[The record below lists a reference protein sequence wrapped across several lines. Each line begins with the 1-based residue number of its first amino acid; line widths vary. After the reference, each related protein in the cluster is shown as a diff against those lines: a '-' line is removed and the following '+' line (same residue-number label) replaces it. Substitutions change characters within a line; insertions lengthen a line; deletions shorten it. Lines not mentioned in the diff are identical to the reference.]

1 MGLGTSRGA
10 RRVVVGAREAVG
22 GAAAQARSRGSATTE
37 GSVNGLNPRPR
48 YPPGTRPVRVL
59 SACGGLNPRP
69 LGARSAIT
77 VGCFPRAA
85 ASTPAPGTRP
95 VA

>member
-10 RRVVVGAREAVG
+10 RRVVVGAREAAG

-37 GSVNGLNPRPR
+37 DSVNGLNPA
-48 YPPGTRPVRVL
+48 PGTRPVRVL
-59 SACGGLNPRP
+59 SACGGLNP
-69 LGARSAIT
+69 
-77 VGCFPRAA
+77 
-85 ASTPAPGTRP
+85 APGTRP

>member
-37 GSVNGLNPRPR
+37 GSVNGLNPA
-48 YPPGTRPVRVL
+48 PGTRPVRVL

-85 ASTPAPGTRP
+85 ASTPPGTRP

>member
-37 GSVNGLNPRPR
+37 GSVNGLNPA
-48 YPPGTRPVRVL
+48 PGTRPVRVL

-69 LGARSAIT
+69 RCPPGGLVARCPSGSVVQNASESRAGTGA
-77 VGCFPRAA
+77 
-85 ASTPAPGTRP
+85 
-95 VA
+95 

>member
-10 RRVVVGAREAVG
+10 RRVVVGAREAAG

-37 GSVNGLNPRPR
+37 GSVNGLNP
-48 YPPGTRPVRVL
+48 
-59 SACGGLNPRP
+59 
-69 LGARSAIT
+69 
-77 VGCFPRAA
+77 
-85 ASTPAPGTRP
+85 APGARP